1 MKLID
6 TVVLVACINPN
17 DKLHIQARK
26 HLNAVAIDKQTFIP
40 APALIEFELELK
52 SHGFNEE
59 ERVTVFEDLVPLVPK
74 NKVVSQSVKSMAEA
88 LTLYLSGMSYFDSLI
103 TSMAKESG
111 ATVVTTDKAIAKVV
125 KTAW

>member
-1 MKLID
+1 MRLID

-17 DKLHIQARK
+17 DKLHLQARNYL
-26 HLNAVAIDKQTFIP
+26 HAVASDKQTLVP

-52 SHGFNEE
+52 SHGFKEDE
-59 ERVTVFEDLVPLVPK
+59 IITVLEDLTLLVPK
-74 NKVVSQSVKSMAEA
+74 NKIVAQSIPSMARA

-103 TSMAKESG
+103 TSMAEESG

-125 KTAW
+125 KTVW